1 MPKLQLIAPSGYPQ
15 DQDAVARAVDYF
27 AQRGW
32 MVKGQG
38 AALRQYQ
45 RFAGTDDE
53 RLLEINSLTRFKDDA
68 AKPDLVMAL
77 RGGYG
82 VSRFIDLI
90 DFVALAE
97 TDLKFM
103 GHSDFTLF
111 SLAYQ
116 ALTGKPSYIGPMA
129 CFDFGPENLS
139 SFMETHFWRL
149 LDEGQDLIE
158 VKVAQ
163 PYNFTSESMLW
174 GGNLTMVNQAVG
186 TPYLPKI
193 EGGILFVEDINEHPY
208 RIERN
213 LYQLRDAGILE
224 AQAAVVLGQFN
235 GYKLYDNDHG
245 YNFDEMVIHLRKR
258 CNVPILTDLPFGHV
272 RDKVTLPVGQK
283 AQLNVNGDA
292 GYTLQ
297 VHSI

>member
-1 MPKLQLIAPSGYPQ
+1 
-15 DQDAVARAVDYF
+15 
-27 AQRGW
+27 
-32 MVKGQG
+32 
-38 AALRQYQ
+38 
-45 RFAGTDDE
+45 
-53 RLLEINSLTRFKDDA
+53 
-68 AKPDLVMAL
+68 
-77 RGGYG
+77 
-82 VSRFIDLI
+82 
-90 DFVALAE
+90 
-97 TDLKFM
+97 
-103 GHSDFTLF
+103 
-111 SLAYQ
+111 
-116 ALTGKPSYIGPMA
+116 
-129 CFDFGPENLS
+129 
-139 SFMETHFWRL
+139 
-149 LDEGQDLIE
+149 
-158 VKVAQ
+158 
-163 PYNFTSESMLW
+163 
-174 GGNLTMVNQAVG
+174 MVNQAVG

-193 EGGILFVEDINEHPY
+193 EGGILFIEDINEHPY

-245 YNFDEMVIHLRKR
+245 YNFDEMVVHLRKR